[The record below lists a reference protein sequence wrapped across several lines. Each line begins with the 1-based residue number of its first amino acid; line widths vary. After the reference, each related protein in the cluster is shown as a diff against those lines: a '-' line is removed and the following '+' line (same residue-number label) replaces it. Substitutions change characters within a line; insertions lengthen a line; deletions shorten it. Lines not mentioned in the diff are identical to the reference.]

1 MPFPH
6 NVYKTQRIV
15 PIRFKRAV
23 TGAPVLD
30 IPDIDDRGWF
40 RPDPAGNNA
49 ATNDHGFVV
58 GLTEGQHV
66 YISVER
72 EKIEGAATLF
82 VKSSDETVMTV
93 KQNLG
98 ADQLNPGSSTLVR
111 IDGVSGGA
119 GAIPKIARV
128 QVHFGTN
135 TGPII
140 AELSVWVYRNVN
152 VNLVPHNVTIQTAA
166 GGDGV
171 ASAAN
176 ITTVMDTVKMIWKA
190 AAVGIN
196 VAAIQNHTVTF
207 ATAGVANWQAEINT
221 LLSTSWVPGSINAYF
236 VNQILMPGVPGILG
250 LGISR
255 PNSVAFG
262 TPNPGIILGDTSGGA
277 SRAADSHY
285 LANDIAHE
293 MGHFFTLPHVDNINN
308 TATAQGREEIWAL
321 RMLMHPTNTH
331 FFRDFRNDTGYGV
344 AGDGTGYRGS
354 LITLK
359 DLVDSGNAAH
369 HSTDAE
375 VKTSRTAIT
384 SVAGPY

>member
-1 MPFPH
+1 
-6 NVYKTQRIV
+6 VEVKRERIE
-15 PIRFKRAV
+15 
-23 TGAPVLD
+23 
-30 IPDIDDRGWF
+30 
-40 RPDPAGNNA
+40 NSA
-49 ATNDHGFVV
+49 A
-58 GLTEGQHV
+58 
-66 YISVER
+66 
-72 EKIEGAATLF
+72 LF
-82 VKSSDETVMTV
+82 VKSSDETVMKV

-98 ADQLNPGSSTLVR
+98 ADQLNNISEPLLK

-119 GAIPKIARV
+119 GATPKIARV

-135 TGPII
+135 SGPII
-140 AELSVWVYRNVN
+140 GELSVWVYRSVN

-166 GGDGV
+166 GGGV

-176 ITTVMDTVKMIWKA
+176 ITTVMDTVKAIWKA
-190 AAVGIN
+190 AGVGIT

-207 ATAGVANWQAEINT
+207 ANAGVAAWQAEINT
-221 LLSTSWVPGSINAYF
+221 LLSTSWVPSSINAYF
-236 VNQILMPGVPGILG
+236 VNQITMPGVPGILG

-308 TATAQGREEIWAL
+308 TATHQGREETWAL

-331 FFRDFRNDTGYGV
+331 FFSDFRNDTGYGT
-344 AGDGTGYRGS
+344 AGGNGYRGS

-375 VKTSRTAIT
+375 VKTARTSIT
-384 SVAGPY
+384 SAAGPY

>member
-15 PIRFKRAV
+15 PLRFTRAII
-23 TGAPVLD
+23 GAPVLD

-58 GLTEGQHV
+58 CATEGQSV
-66 YISVER
+66 YVKIVR
-72 EKIEGAATLF
+72 EKIENTAVLF
-82 VKSSDETVMTV
+82 VKSSDESVMKV

-98 ADQLNPGSSTLVR
+98 ADQLSTVHETLVK
-111 IDGVSGGA
+111 IDGISGGA
-119 GAIPKIARV
+119 GATPKIARV
-128 QVHFGTN
+128 QIHFGTN

-140 AELSVWVYRNVN
+140 GELSVWVYRNVN

-176 ITTVMDTVKMIWKA
+176 ITTVMDTVKAIWKA
-190 AAVGIN
+190 AGVGIN
-196 VAAIQNHTVTF
+196 VAPVQNHTVTF
-207 ATAGVANWQAEINT
+207 ATAGIASGMAEINT

-236 VNQILMPGVPGILG
+236 INQLILPGVPGILG

-262 TPNPGIILGDTSGGA
+262 TPNPGIILGDTNGGP

-285 LANDIAHE
+285 LGNDIAHE
-293 MGHFFTLPHVDNINN
+293 MGHFFTLPHVDNIQN
-308 TATAQGREEIWAL
+308 TAAHQGREETWAL

-331 FFRDFRNDTGYGV
+331 FFSDFRNDTGYGT

-375 VKTSRTAIT
+375 VKTARTSIT
-384 SVAGPY
+384 SAAGPY